1 MKTEN
6 KPLVSIITPT
16 YNLIK
21 NKRLDWFYQNL
32 ESVQNQTYEAIEHI
46 IIDGASTDGTL
57 DILNQCRE
65 KGWIKYYSE
74 PDKGIYDALNHGILK
89 AKGKYVVC
97 LNSDDYYF
105 DNEAVALEVEALEKS
120 NADACYADTMGIN
133 AKDGTFVGLWKGKE
147 TFFPPFGEIPNH
159 QTFMI
164 KRDVM
169 HDLGL
174 YNLDYQVSAD
184 SNFIYKMVAN
194 KKTFVYVEKTLV
206 GYRSGGYSDTHH
218 EEVLLDQARSFK
230 EFFAKKLDLNDDEID
245 KLAHNNFLSL
255 PLDEAIKLGSKLKK
269 KEWVEAFFA
278 RYFANKML
286 SENMKQEKKEE
297 QFSFHNVLHI
307 RCKAFHFL
315 PLFKIKK
322 RQNSFKIYGVGNVP
336 LFSYKRQG
344 GKRVWKVLILPIF
357 KIRHIHYGKTV
368 KFYLFNLPFLKVA
381 KKGE

>member
-16 YNLIK
+16 FNLIK

-32 ESVQNQTYEAIEHI
+32 ESVENQTYQAIEHI

-57 DILNQCRE
+57 GILNECQK
-65 KGWIKYYSE
+65 KGKIRYYSE
-74 PDKGIYDALNHGILK
+74 PDKGIYDALNRGILK

-105 DNEAVALEVEALEKS
+105 DCEAVALEVEALEKS

-133 AKDGTFVGLWKGKE
+133 AKDNTFVGVWKGKE

-164 KRDVM
+164 KKEVM
-169 HDLGL
+169 HELGL
-174 YNLDYQVSAD
+174 YNLDYKVSAD
-184 SNFIYKMVAN
+184 SNFIYQMVARD
-194 KKTFVYVEKTLV
+194 KVFVYVEKTLV

-218 EEVLLDQARSFK
+218 EEVFVDQKNSFK
-230 EFFAKKLDLNDDEID
+230 EFFGKMLNLSEDEIHH
-245 KLAHNNFLSL
+245 LAHNNFLSL
-255 PLDEAIKLGSKLKK
+255 PLNDAIKLGSKLKK
-269 KEWVEAFFA
+269 KEWVEAFFN
-278 RYFANKML
+278 RYFANKMMT
-286 SENMKQEKKEE
+286 ENTKQEQTEDL
-297 QFSFHNVLHI
+297 FLFHNVLNI
-307 RCKAFHFL
+307 RCKIFKIL

-322 RQNSFKIYGVGNVP
+322 RQNSFKIYGLGNMP

-344 GKRVWKVLILPIF
+344 ARRVWKILSLPIF
-357 KIRHIHYGKTV
+357 KIRQTHYGKTI
-368 KFYLFNLPFLKVA
+368 KFYAFNLPLLKVT
-381 KKGE
+381 KKGG